1 MIGAIDMVSDGFG
14 RVPMEFV
21 VEEKAWRLGRGLGRG
36 PGAAI

>member
-14 RVPMEFV
+14 RVSMEFV
-21 VEEKAWRLGRGLGRG
+21 VEEKAWRLGRG